1 METNKQKNPPNSEKE
16 IRFLVAGRA
25 GGRQLGGGGQLVEK
39 CSKGTNFQ
47 F

>member
-16 IRFLVAGRA
+16 IRFIVAGRA
-25 GGRQLGGGGQLVEK
+25 GGRQLGGGKQLGEK
-39 CSKGTNFQ
+39 WSKGTNFQ